1 MAYLYLD
8 HAATTPLDEDV
19 LQVLLEASKRYPGN
33 PSSLHRWGRSA
44 RVALEQA
51 RESISTLLGVEPAE
65 ILFTSG
71 GSEADN
77 AALRGVLRPGDHVI
91 TSLAEHE
98 ALLKT
103 VDALEAEGVRVTRLR
118 PEVTGTL
125 PPERL
130 AEALAAHPAKLV
142 SLMWVNNET
151 GAVNDIRALC
161 SVAHEHGALFHT
173 DAVQA
178 PGLMPLLPALTDVD
192 MASFSGHKF
201 HAPKGTGFLLL
212 RNGVPFSPVITG
224 GSQERGR
231 RAGTE
236 SVPALLAMAHAFVQ
250 AVTHQPEVSERLTAL
265 REYLRERAI
274 AQLGRLAC
282 INTPEQ
288 AAPHILNLSF
298 PPVNGTPIDGE
309 TLLLG
314 MDLEGVAVSG
324 GSACTSG
331 ALTPSHVLLA
341 MGQPRATASAAVRF
355 SMGKRTTYDEV
366 DRAFDVLLRVLA
378 RQGVHST

>member
-1 MAYLYLD
+1 MAYIYLD
-8 HAATTPLDEDV
+8 HAATTPLDDDV
-19 LQVLLEASKRYPGN
+19 LQVLVDASQRYPGN
-33 PSSLHRWGRSA
+33 PSSLHRLGRSA

-51 RESISTLLGVEPAE
+51 RESIANVLQVEPAE

-71 GSEADN
+71 GSESDN
-77 AALRGVLRPGDHVI
+77 AALRGLLRPGDHLV

-98 ALLKT
+98 AILKT
-103 VDALEAEGVRVTRLR
+103 ADALEAKGVRVTRLR
-118 PEVTGTL
+118 PDATGSI

-130 AEALAAHPAKLV
+130 EETLAAHPAKVV

-151 GAVNDIRALC
+151 GAVNDVAELC
-161 SVAHEHGALFHT
+161 RVAHAHGAYFHT

-178 PGLMPLLPALTDVD
+178 PGLMPLLPALSEVE

-201 HAPKGTGFLLL
+201 HGPKGTGFLLL
-212 RNGVPFSPVITG
+212 RNGVPFAPELTG

-236 SVPALLAMAHAFVQ
+236 PVPALLTMAHAFVQ
-250 AVTHQPEVSERLTAL
+250 AVKQQAEVAERLTAL
-265 REYLRERAI
+265 REHLRHRVM
-274 AQLGRLAC
+274 AQLGNAVC
-282 INTPEQ
+282 INTPRD

-298 PPVNGTPIDGE
+298 PPVNGKPIDGE

-314 MDLEGVAVSG
+314 MDLDGVAVSG

-341 MGQPRATASAAVRF
+341 LGQPRATASAAVRF
-355 SMGKRTTYDEV
+355 SMGKRTTYEDV
-366 DRAFDVLLRVLA
+366 DRAFEVLLRVLS
-378 RQGVHST
+378 RQGIHSA